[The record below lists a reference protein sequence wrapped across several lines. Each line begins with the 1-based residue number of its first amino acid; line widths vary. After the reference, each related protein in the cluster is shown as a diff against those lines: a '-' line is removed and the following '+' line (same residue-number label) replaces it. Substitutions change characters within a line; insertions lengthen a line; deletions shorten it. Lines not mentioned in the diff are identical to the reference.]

1 MKEKKKMTDNPR
13 TTPNHLQRFFVALAT
28 TLFFSLPLVA
38 QTQTYTLSGTVLD
51 TRQETIV
58 GVNAVLFTQQGK
70 QVTGST
76 TDAEGNFRLRNLS
89 PGSYALR
96 VSFVGYKEYTTII
109 KIPYSGSLRIVL
121 EEDSQLLNTVTVER
135 RAADMTI
142 KGDTVVFNADA
153 YHVGQGAMLEDLIK
167 RIPGAEVSSSGSITI
182 NGKSVDKILVEGK
195 EFFSGDTK
203 VATKNLPAEVV
214 DKLELLDRSSEQS
227 RMTSFDD
234 GDEETV
240 LNLTFKASHK
250 TGLFGN
256 LFAGYGTNNRYE
268 ANATINNFSG
278 KNRLTFIAGSNNTN
292 DRGSG
297 ELDTDGGGGFR
308 RRGRPQQGIA
318 TSSSVAGD
326 IAWSLLSNLDLEG
339 NGRYGYTDR
348 VAKSEKLTEQFRTN
362 AASLFS
368 QEKQDLRSFTHG
380 LGSQLRLTYKI
391 DSLTELVFRP
401 SVWWNKN
408 YELGYNTTS
417 TWEDQT
423 NPISTAQTQY
433 NSSDNTLSLGGNLD
447 VSRRLSRKGRVLSL
461 GIRTRYNGNQSEGN
475 YLASFSGLGAG
486 SGINQNRD
494 LLQQDDSHTLSTTLR
509 LSYVEPLTSRLFL
522 QVLGEWKHNTREG
535 DRQVFTPDASGK
547 YTLLDPQFSSKFTS
561 ELDAYRGSLNLQFR
575 TKGFDITAGLGLEPG
590 KMTTQ
595 YLSRSWV
602 NQQLFFVPNLRINL
616 QPNKQTMW
624 QLDYRGSTEMT
635 SVSYMIPTV
644 DPTDL
649 LRITEGN
656 SSLKPSFR
664 HQIHSFFR
672 SFNPTTRVAINLFM
686 EANYELNGIASVVR
700 YDNTTGQQRISYR
713 NVDGN
718 TSVRL
723 FGMSSMPFF
732 SPLLTLNA
740 GLRGMFNHQNGYV
753 VDAAT
758 NTEQLNKSD
767 NWSVSP
773 SLSLSFAK
781 GNLYLRLRGG
791 LSFNTALNS
800 LSSQAQRTA
809 WDYESGL
816 EGSYDLPFGLKL
828 ESDILYQT
836 NQGYGG
842 GYKKDS
848 WLWNTALSYSFLK
861 NKAATIRLK
870 GYDLLNSET
879 GISREVTA
887 LNVTDS
893 RTNVLGRYFMV
904 HFIYRFSS
912 FGKGS
917 SRSDFGERHFGGP
930 PPR

>member
-1 MKEKKKMTDNPR
+1 MIDTSR
-13 TTPNHLQRFFVALAT
+13 TTTNHLQRFFVALAT

-38 QTQTYTLSGTVLD
+38 QTHTYTLSGTVLD
-51 TRQETIV
+51 SQQETIV
-58 GVNAVLFTQQGK
+58 GGNAVLFTQQGK

-121 EEDSQLLNTVTVER
+121 EEDSQLLNTVTVEA

-142 KGDTVVFNADA
+142 KGDTVGFNADA

-227 RMTSFDD
+227 RMTGFDD

-268 ANATINNFSG
+268 ANATINNFTG

-297 ELDTDGGGGFR
+297 ELDTDSGGGFR

-318 TSSSVAGD
+318 NSSSVAGD
-326 IAWSLLSNLDLEG
+326 IAWSLLANLDLEG

-348 VAKSEKLTEQFRTN
+348 VALSEKLTEQFRTN

-380 LGSQLRLTYKI
+380 VGSQLRLTYKI

-408 YELGYNTTS
+408 YNLGYNTTS
-417 TWEDQT
+417 TWEDQA

-433 NSSDNTLSLGGNLD
+433 NASSNFLSLGGDLD
-447 VSRRLSRKGRVLSL
+447 VSRRLSSKGRVLSL
-461 GIRTRYNGNQSEGN
+461 GVRTRYNGNQSEGN

-535 DRQVFTPDASGK
+535 DRQVFTPDVSGK

-561 ELDAYRGSLNLQFR
+561 ELDAYRGSLNLQYR
-575 TKGFDITAGLGLEPG
+575 TSGFDITAGLGLEPG

-595 YLSRSWV
+595 YLSQSWV

-624 QLDYRGSTEMT
+624 QLDYRGSTEMP

-672 SFNPTTRVAINLFM
+672 SFNPTSRVAINLFM
-686 EANYELNGIASVVR
+686 QANYELNGIASVVR
-700 YDNTTGQQRISYR
+700 YDNATGQQRISYR

-718 TSVRL
+718 SSVRL

-732 SPLLTLNA
+732 SSLLTLNA

-758 NTEQLNKSD
+758 STEQLNKSD

-781 GNLYLRLRGG
+781 GDLYLRLRGG

-836 NQGYGG
+836 NQGYGTN
-842 GYKKDS
+842 YQKNS

-861 NKAATIRLK
+861 NKTATVRLK

-893 RTNVLGRYFMV
+893 RSNVLGRYFMV

-917 SRSDFGERHFGGP
+917 SRSDFGERRFGGP

>member
-1 MKEKKKMTDNPR
+1 M
-13 TTPNHLQRFFVALAT
+13 
-28 TLFFSLPLVA
+28 
-38 QTQTYTLSGTVLD
+38 
-51 TRQETIV
+51 
-58 GVNAVLFTQQGK
+58 
-70 QVTGST
+70 
-76 TDAEGNFRLRNLS
+76 
-89 PGSYALR
+89 
-96 VSFVGYKEYTTII
+96 
-109 KIPYSGSLRIVL
+109 
-121 EEDSQLLNTVTVER
+121 
-135 RAADMTI
+135 
-142 KGDTVVFNADA
+142 
-153 YHVGQGAMLEDLIK
+153 
-167 RIPGAEVSSSGSITI
+167 
-182 NGKSVDKILVEGK
+182 
-195 EFFSGDTK
+195 
-203 VATKNLPAEVV
+203 
-214 DKLELLDRSSEQS
+214 
-227 RMTSFDD
+227 
-234 GDEETV
+234 
-240 LNLTFKASHK
+240 
-250 TGLFGN
+250 
-256 LFAGYGTNNRYE
+256 
-268 ANATINNFSG
+268 
-278 KNRLTFIAGSNNTN
+278 
-292 DRGSG
+292 
-297 ELDTDGGGGFR
+297 
-308 RRGRPQQGIA
+308 
-318 TSSSVAGD
+318 
-326 IAWSLLSNLDLEG
+326 
-339 NGRYGYTDR
+339 
-348 VAKSEKLTEQFRTN
+348 
-362 AASLFS
+362 
-368 QEKQDLRSFTHG
+368 
-380 LGSQLRLTYKI
+380 
-391 DSLTELVFRP
+391 
-401 SVWWNKN
+401 
-408 YELGYNTTS
+408 
-417 TWEDQT
+417 
-423 NPISTAQTQY
+423 
-433 NSSDNTLSLGGNLD
+433 
-447 VSRRLSRKGRVLSL
+447 SL

-486 SGINQNRD
+486 SDINQNRD

-535 DRQVFTPDASGK
+535 DRQVFTPDASGQ
-547 YTLLDPQFSSKFTS
+547 YTLLDAQYSSKFTS
-561 ELDAYRGSLNLQFR
+561 ELDAYRGSLNLQYR
-575 TKGFDITAGLGLEPG
+575 TSGFDITAGLGLEPG

-595 YLSRSWV
+595 YLTRSWV

-624 QLDYRGSTEMT
+624 RLDYRGSTEMP

-656 SSLKPSFR
+656 SGLKPSFT

-700 YDNTTGQQRISYR
+700 YDNTTGQQHISYR

-718 TSVRL
+718 SSVRL

-732 SPLLTLNA
+732 SSLLTLNA
-740 GLRGMFNHQNGYV
+740 GLRGMFNHQNSYI

-758 NTEQLNKSD
+758 STEQLNKSD

-773 SLSLSFAK
+773 SLALSFAK

-800 LSSQAQRTA
+800 LSSQAKRTA

-836 NQGYGG
+836 NQGYGTN
-842 GYKKDS
+842 YQKNS

>member
-1 MKEKKKMTDNPR
+1 MMDTPR
-13 TTPNHLQRFFVALAT
+13 TITNHLQRFFVALAT

-58 GVNAVLFTQQGK
+58 GGNAVLFTQQGK
-70 QVTGST
+70 QVSGST

-227 RMTSFDD
+227 RMTGFDD

-348 VAKSEKLTEQFRTN
+348 VAKSKKLTEQFRTN

-391 DSLTELVFRP
+391 DSLTEHVFRP

-433 NSSDNTLSLGGNLD
+433 NASSNFLSLGGNLD
-447 VSRRLSRKGRVLSL
+447 VSRRLSSKGRVLSL

-486 SGINQNRD
+486 SGIKQNRD
-494 LLQQDDSHTLSTTLR
+494 LLQQDNNHTLSTTLR

-535 DRQVFTPDASGK
+535 DRQVFTLDASGQ
-547 YTLLDPQFSSKFTS
+547 YTLLDPQYSSKFTS
-561 ELDAYRGSLNLQFR
+561 ELDAYRGSLNLQYR
-575 TKGFDITAGLGLEPG
+575 TSGFDITAGLGLEPG

-595 YLSRSWV
+595 YLTRSWV

-616 QPNKQTMW
+616 QSNKQTMW
-624 QLDYRGSTEMT
+624 RLDYRGSTEMP

-656 SSLKPSFR
+656 SGLKPSFT

-700 YDNTTGQQRISYR
+700 YDNTTGQQHISYR

-718 TSVRL
+718 SSVRL

-732 SPLLTLNA
+732 SSLLTLNA
-740 GLRGMFNHQNGYV
+740 GLRGMFNHQNSYI

-758 NTEQLNKSD
+758 STEQLNKSD

-773 SLSLSFAK
+773 SLALSFAK

-800 LSSQAQRTA
+800 LSSQAKRTA
-809 WDYESGL
+809 WDYESAL

-828 ESDILYQT
+828 ENDILYQI
-836 NQGYGG
+836 NQGYGT

-887 LNVTDS
+887 LNVIDS